1 MRVHFNNG
9 WKKNGEIYS
18 RVNWCSVRTRN
29 ILGANHLT
37 FEWVGG
43 GRGEVWVI
51 SEKNILLNLQVKFC
65 SIVKDFIGKKNLEWF
80 KEIAL

>member
-18 RVNWCSVRTRN
+18 RVNWCAVRTRN
-29 ILGANHLT
+29 ILGANPLT

-43 GRGEVWVI
+43 GGGGGGGGRGGGGMGDFR
-51 SEKNILLNLQVKFC
+51 EKHPAELTGQIL
-65 SIVKDFIGKKNLEWF
+65 
-80 KEIAL
+80 

>member
-43 GRGEVWVI
+43 GEGGGMGDFR
-51 SEKNILLNLQVKFC
+51 EKHPAELTGQIL
-65 SIVKDFIGKKNLEWF
+65 
-80 KEIAL
+80 

>member
-43 GRGEVWVI
+43 GGGGGMGDFR
-51 SEKNILLNLQVKFC
+51 EKHPAELTGQIL
-65 SIVKDFIGKKNLEWF
+65 
-80 KEIAL
+80 

>member
-18 RVNWCSVRTRN
+18 RVNWCAVRTRN
-29 ILGANHLT
+29 ILGANPLT

-43 GRGEVWVI
+43 WGGGGGMGDFR
-51 SEKNILLNLQVKFC
+51 EKHPAELTGQIL
-65 SIVKDFIGKKNLEWF
+65 
-80 KEIAL
+80 